1 MNFTMLHNCLGIST
15 CCAII
20 CDFQQVVQ
28 LFWNFIGVVGVSHGD
43 IGGVVEVMSWY
54 FGGVVTKKSIM
65 SLNEEYFSTITLTH

>member
-20 CDFQQVVQ
+20 CDFQQVMQ

-43 IGGVVEVMSWY
+43 IGGVVEVMSWG
-54 FGGVVTKKSIM
+54 FD
-65 SLNEEYFSTITLTH
+65 L